1 MKVRMKVGL
10 SGGRGDGRPWPM
22 PGVGDDTIDVGDREG
37 MELCAAGLAVPV
49 TDDEDEPE
57 TRPDKAAAEKRG
69 DPNAPVFDT
78 ISASGGAVAAA
89 AQDAARATSGKSAAA
104 TTVTPAAMT
113 PKAAPGS
120 SPRK

>member
-1 MKVRMKVGL
+1 MNFTI
-10 SGGRGDGRPWPM
+10 SGGRADGSPWPD
-22 PGVGDDTIDVGDREG
+22 GGQVLETGQQEA

-57 TRPDKAAAEKRG
+57 TRPDKATAEKRG